1 MKYFGIDF
9 GNGTCSISSI
19 DENGEYLEL
28 LKNDS
33 GEDKIKSK
41 IAFKDLENV
50 IVGKEKLNDDSLE
63 NIELI
68 KSKFGIERSVIV
80 KGEKRSIQ
88 YCGAILMNYL
98 ITNIAKENLLKKAV
112 ITIPAIY
119 GQRDRRVI
127 YDAALQAS
135 IENVELIEE
144 PSAAALY
151 YIYEQYR
158 NNRKNIMKESDI
170 LIFDFGT
177 GTLDMSLINV
187 NYNDKGINASVKA
200 TEGKRNLGG
209 YLIDILLAEFL
220 LEMYI
225 EEFEDEYFEKV
236 KIILTNYIN
245 KYNTNQ
251 YSYLNNI
258 DKKDRDFIEEL
269 ILYAETIKKDL
280 SNNDRVEVKIGKYEE
295 SIITRNDFERYV
307 IDNGISSKINE
318 LIDKFN
324 LNNSSKIDE
333 IVMVGGSS
341 QVPYIKEILQK
352 KFKNKQITTNS
363 SYINAVSLGAAIA
376 SALNSGASIKPFG
389 KNRCNGILPN
399 NIYLSF
405 NGEDNLIFKKGT
417 SYPYSKIIEVKIPY
431 SLCSSIEVLV
441 KENNEII
448 DKMNFYHPCF
458 YTGDIL
464 NLYCNIDEKGI
475 MMFKAEHKESKESIT
490 VEIESKNRLTVKQ
503 IEAGKNNIRKNI
515 NYI

>member
-1 MKYFGIDF
+1 M
-9 GNGTCSISSI
+9 
-19 DENGEYLEL
+19 
-28 LKNDS
+28 
-33 GEDKIKSK
+33 
-41 IAFKDLENV
+41 
-50 IVGKEKLNDDSLE
+50 
-63 NIELI
+63 
-68 KSKFGIERSVIV
+68 
-80 KGEKRSIQ
+80 
-88 YCGAILMNYL
+88 
-98 ITNIAKENLLKKAV
+98 
-112 ITIPAIY
+112 
-119 GQRDRRVI
+119 
-127 YDAALQAS
+127 
-135 IENVELIEE
+135 
-144 PSAAALY
+144 
-151 YIYEQYR
+151 
-158 NNRKNIMKESDI
+158 
-170 LIFDFGT
+170 
-177 GTLDMSLINV
+177 
-187 NYNDKGINASVKA
+187 
-200 TEGKRNLGG
+200 
-209 YLIDILLAEFL
+209 IDILLAEFL

-389 KNRCNGILPN
+389 QNRCNGILPN

-417 SYPYSKIIEVKIPY
+417 SYPYSKIMEVKIPY